1 MGKPAEK
8 DKSITANAVFQ
19 DIEDQEYLS
28 EYDDNAQTP
37 PKTKKN
43 NALPKSHKK
52 AIGTKTPLPEDFDS
66 HTPMMQQ
73 YLSVKA
79 AHADC
84 LLFYRMGDFFELF
97 FDDAVIAAK
106 VLDIALTKRGK
117 TGGLDIPMC
126 GVPHHS
132 HESYLARLIKA
143 GYKVA
148 LCEQIETPEEAKK
161 RGGYKAIVKRDVV
174 RVVTPGTITE
184 DSLLDTRSSNYLAC
198 ISTLRGSYGLAWL
211 DITNGQF
218 FVQSLNANELMSAI
232 ARLSPSEIIIPEK
245 LYNPEAK
252 DASDIKAQLLDYDDS
267 LSIIADSIYDSTN
280 ARDRLLTL
288 YDVKS
293 LDAYGDFDTAMISAA
308 GTLIDYARKTQKG
321 QLPYIAPLCIYK
333 NNKNMDI
340 DGATRRNLE
349 LSRTISGERKGSLL
363 SVIDKTVT
371 GAGARCLSERLSAP
385 SCDIAIIHS
394 RLNQIDSF
402 NRARALKEQV
412 RAILKNAADMER
424 ALSRLS
430 LDRGS
435 PRDLGALRAGLL
447 VAEDVN
453 ALLLNGLEEHERSYF
468 AEELKNL
475 SATGN
480 TDRYADRLIAS
491 LNDDLPFQARDGG
504 FIREGFSAKL
514 DELRTL
520 SKESKT
526 HIAALEESYRQK
538 TKISTLKI
546 KYNNV
551 LGYFIEVSPK
561 HADSMMVGAKADEN
575 DNPFVHRQTLAN
587 AVRFI
592 TPALNDLETQILQAG
607 EKATAIELELYE
619 QLRAEA
625 VRLAPFITNRAHA
638 IAAIDVACA
647 LSQLAIE
654 NDYTRPHI
662 DESLTFNIEGG
673 RHPVVE
679 ASLQKSGENTFISND
694 CCLEDRQSLWLLT
707 GPNMAGKSTFLRQN
721 ALITILAQMGS
732 FVPAKSA
739 HIGVVDKVFSRVGA
753 SDDLARGRSTFMVEM
768 VETATI
774 LNQATQRSLVILD
787 EIGRGTAT
795 YDGLSLAWGCLE
807 FLHDTRKCRGLFATH
822 YHELTTLEGRLSS
835 LACYRLHVREW
846 KGQIIFMHQVVKG
859 AADQS
864 YGIHVA
870 QLAGLPAPVIKR
882 AKDILKRLQDS
893 EQSGQL
899 AKLSESLPLFAA
911 ITEENGENLA
921 NNNNLLPSAAQ
932 KLLETLAP
940 DELSPKQ
947 ALDWVYEL
955 KAALKEEQ

>member
-1 MGKPAEK
+1 MSLPATKADQESRTLK
-8 DKSITANAVFQ
+8 EADNENSANA
-19 DIEDQEYLS
+19 E
-28 EYDDNAQTP
+28 AP
-37 PKTKKN
+37 APKAAPKT
-43 NALPKSHKK
+43 HKK
-52 AIGTKTPLPEDFDS
+52 AIGTKAPLPEDFDS

-73 YLSVKA
+73 YLTVKA
-79 AHADC
+79 EHADC

-97 FDDAVIAAK
+97 FDDAIIAAET
-106 VLDIALTKRGK
+106 LDIALTKRGK

-148 LCEQIETPEEAKK
+148 ICEQVETPEEAKK

-198 ISTLRGSYGLAWL
+198 ISSLRGTYGLSWL
-211 DITNGQF
+211 DITSGLFN
-218 FVQSLNANELMSAI
+218 VQSLKPEELMSAL
-232 ARLSPSEIIIPEK
+232 ARLNPGEIIIPEK
-245 LYNPEAK
+245 LYDPEA
-252 DASDIKAQLLDYDDS
+252 DEAGDVKAQLLDYDDV
-267 LSIIADSIYDSTN
+267 LSIIADSIYDSAN
-280 ARDRLLTL
+280 AKDRLLNL
-288 YDVKS
+288 YDIKS
-293 LDAYGDFDTAMISAA
+293 LDAFGDFDAAMISSA

-321 QLPYIAPLCIYK
+321 QLPYIAPLNIYK
-333 NNKNMDI
+333 NNSNMDI
-340 DGATRRNLE
+340 DAATRRNLE
-349 LSRTISGERKGSLL
+349 LARTISGERKGSLL
-363 SVIDKTVT
+363 SVIDKTIT
-371 GAGARCLSERLSAP
+371 GAGARCLSDRLSAP
-385 SCDIAIIHS
+385 SCDVATINN
-394 RLNQIDSF
+394 RLNQIDIF
-402 NRARALKEQV
+402 NTHKALKEKI
-412 RAILKNAADMER
+412 RDILKNVADMER
-424 ALSRLS
+424 SLSRLS
-430 LDRGS
+430 LNRGS
-435 PRDLGALRAGLL
+435 PRDLGALRSGLL
-447 VAEDVN
+447 AAEDIN
-453 ALLLNGLEEHERSYF
+453 ALLITNLDENDRSF
-468 AEELKNL
+468 FTEELKNL
-475 SATGN
+475 SAVGN
-480 TDRYADRLIAS
+480 TDSLCDRLMAA
-491 LNDDLPFQARDGG
+491 LDDDLPFQARDGG
-504 FIREGFSAKL
+504 FIRAGFSPKL

-520 SKESKT
+520 NKESKT

-538 TKISTLKI
+538 TSISSLKI
-546 KYNNV
+546 KFNNV

-561 HADSMMVGAKADEN
+561 YADGLMVGAKDGET

-587 AVRFI
+587 AVRFT
-592 TPALNDLETQILQAG
+592 TPELNDLETQILKAG

-638 IAAIDVACA
+638 IAAIDVACG

-654 NDYTRPHI
+654 QDYTRPKI

-679 ASLQKSGENTFISND
+679 ASLQKSGENSFISND
-694 CCLEDRQSLWLLT
+694 CRLEHTQSLWLLT

-721 ALITILAQMGS
+721 ALIAILAQIGS

-774 LNQATQRSLVILD
+774 LNQATERSLVILD

-807 FLHDTRKCRGLFATH
+807 FLHDKRKCRGLFATH
-822 YHELTTLEGRLSS
+822 YHELTTLEGRLGS
-835 LACYRLHVREW
+835 LACYRMHVKEW

-911 ITEENGENLA
+911 IADEEENDLTSDNSPLPKA
-921 NNNNLLPSAAQ
+921 AQNLLE
-932 KLLETLAP
+932 KLAP

-947 ALDWVYEL
+947 ALDYLYEL
-955 KAALKEEQ
+955 KAALKDE